1 MNQRMENYDIK
12 IYSYRWLVLAAF
24 MLINLTIQILWICF
38 APITGPAAK
47 FYGVTDMQIGYLAMV
62 FMVVYIPAGIPAS
75 WLIHRLG
82 FRNGVGVGAVLLGVF
97 GLLRGFF
104 PGDYTKVFA
113 FTIGISLAQ
122 PLLLNSYT
130 TLAAK
135 WFPIGERATA
145 SGLAMAANFIGTT
158 IGLML
163 TPFLV
168 TKYGIESMQMIY
180 GVITAL
186 SSVVFLALAR
196 ESPPTPPGARDR
208 EDRPHMF
215 DGLKMIMRKRDVW
228 FGMVIFFVGVG
239 VFNGLATWIEDIVR
253 PKGMS
258 INQAGMLGGLLL
270 IGGIVGAFVIP
281 TLSDHFRRRKPFM
294 LLGMICAIPG
304 LIGFTFFSTYPL
316 LLISVF
322 VLGFFMMGLGPVGY
336 QYGAEITYPV
346 PEGTSNGLLVLAGQ
360 VSVVFI
366 FGMEFMNNRFGSF
379 TPSLLL
385 GVGLMVIDCVLIAL
399 LHESKM
405 IEELKG

>member
-1 MNQRMENYDIK
+1 MEEHDIK
-12 IYSYRWLVLAAF
+12 VYGYRWVVLAAF

-47 FYGVTDMQIGYLAMV
+47 FYGVSDMQIGYLAMV
-62 FMVVYIPAGIPAS
+62 FMVVYIPVGMPAS

-82 FRNGVGVGAVLLGVF
+82 FKKGVGLGAVLLGVF

-104 PGDYTKVFA
+104 PDDYTQVFA

-135 WFPIGERATA
+135 WFPIGERAMA
-145 SGLAMAANFIGTT
+145 SGLAMGASFIGTT

-168 TKYGIESMQMIY
+168 TKYGIATMQMIY
-180 GVITAL
+180 GVVTAL
-186 SSVVFLALAR
+186 SSVVFLALAK
-196 ESPPTPPGARDR
+196 ESPPTPPGPAERG
-208 EDRPHMF
+208 DRPHMF
-215 DGLKMIMRKRDVW
+215 EGLKMILKKRDVW
-228 FGMVIFFVGVG
+228 FGMVIFFVGIG

-281 TLSDHFRRRKPFM
+281 TLSDKYRKRKPFL
-294 LLGMICAIPG
+294 LLGMIAAIPG
-304 LIGFTFFSTYPL
+304 LVGFTFFQTYPM

-322 VLGFFMMGLGPVGY
+322 WLGFFMMGLGPVGY

-346 PEGTSNGLLVLAGQ
+346 PEGTSNGMLVMAGQ

-366 FGMEFMNNRFGSF
+366 FGMQAMNNRFGSF

-385 GVGLMVIDCVLIAL
+385 GVGLMVLDCIMIAM

-405 IEELKG
+405 IEELQG

>member
-1 MNQRMENYDIK
+1 MGDQGVR
-12 IYSYRWLVLAAF
+12 IYSYRWVVLAAF
-24 MLINLTIQILWICF
+24 AFINLTIQMLWICF
-38 APITGPAAK
+38 APITGPATK
-47 FYGVTDMQIGYLAMV
+47 FYGVSDMEIGYLAMV
-62 FMVVYIPAGIPAS
+62 FMAVYIPAGIPAS

-82 FRNGVGVGAVLLGVF
+82 FKKGVGLGAVLLGVF

-104 PGDYTKVFA
+104 PNDYPKVLA
-113 FTIGISLAQ
+113 FTIGIALAQ

-135 WFPIGERATA
+135 WFPINERATA

-168 TKYGIESMQMIY
+168 TKYGIASMQMIY
-180 GVITAL
+180 GVVTAL
-186 SSVVFLALAR
+186 SSVVFLVLAR
-196 ESPPTPPGARDR
+196 ESPPTPPGPPGSEERS
-208 EDRPHMF
+208 HMF
-215 DGLKMIMRKRDVW
+215 EGLKMIVGKRDVW

-270 IGGIVGAFVIP
+270 IGGIAGAFVIP
-281 TLSDHFRRRKPFM
+281 TLSDRFRRRKPFM

-304 LIGFTFFSTYPL
+304 LIGFTFFSTYPML
-316 LLISVF
+316 LLSVF
-322 VLGFFMMGLGPVGY
+322 WLGFFMMGLGPVGY
-336 QYGAEITYPV
+336 QYGAEITRPV
-346 PEGTSNGLLVLAGQ
+346 PEGVSNGLLVLAGQ

-366 FGMEFMNNRFGSF
+366 FGMQAMNNRFGSF
-379 TPSLLL
+379 MPSLML

-405 IEELKG
+405 IEEPQG